1 MQVQPY
7 PVRRN
12 IIGSLQGFGHDDLI
26 LGFFTYTLRAAHVSH
41 ASHSL
46 SAAVKHSLDCT
57 QADSHVDD
65 LKPTVGQTGTTSL
78 ATSKRHAS
86 GEIKQHASLLLK
98 QHDLDSATAQ
108 LLVVS
113 LLAVEA
119 EPSSV
124 SLTRSNG
131 QSCHPKNDY

>member
-26 LGFFTYTLRAAHVSH
+26 LGFFTYTLLAAAHVR
-41 ASHSL
+41 HSL
-46 SAAVKHSLDCT
+46 SAAVRNSLDCT

-119 EPSSV
+119 DPSSV
-124 SLTRSNG
+124 SLTRSSG
-131 QSCHPKNDY
+131 QSCLPKNDY